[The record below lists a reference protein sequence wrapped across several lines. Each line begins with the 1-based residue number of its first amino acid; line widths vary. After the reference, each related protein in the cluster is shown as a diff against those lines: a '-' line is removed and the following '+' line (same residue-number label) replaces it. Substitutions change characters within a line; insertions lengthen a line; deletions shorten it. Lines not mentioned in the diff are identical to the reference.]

1 MNNNGWAHSLID
13 QLIQQGVVDFC
24 IAPGSRST
32 PLALAAARH
41 PKARLKIHFD
51 ERGLGFYA
59 LGVSLAEQI
68 PAAIIVTSGTAVG
81 NLLPA
86 VMEAFH
92 SHVPLILLT
101 ADRPPELRD
110 VGALQATDQIKIFQN
125 FTLWQTDLPTPCE
138 SLNDDFIRSQ
148 AAYAVFQAMRMGPVH
163 LNCQFREP
171 LFIPAEPQKEGV
183 SQPLFF
189 PTLEIDSQTANHCS
203 CILQQAKGN

>member
-1 MNNNGWAHSLID
+1 MNNNHWAHCLID
-13 QLIQQGVVDFC
+13 QFIQQGVIDFC

-41 PKARLKIHFD
+41 PKARINVHFD

-59 LGVSLAEQI
+59 LGISLARQA
-68 PAAIIVTSGTAVG
+68 PTALIVTSGTAVG

-86 VMEAFH
+86 VMEAYH
-92 SHVPLILLT
+92 SHMPLVLLT

-110 VGALQATDQIKIFQN
+110 CGAMQATDQIKIFQN
-125 FTLWQTDLPTPCE
+125 FTFWHFDLPCPGE
-138 SLNDDFIRSQ
+138 SLGEEFIRSQ

-171 LFIPAEPQKEGV
+171 LFIPSEPQKEGMG
-183 SQPLFF
+183 QQLFF
-189 PTLEIDSQTANHCS
+189 PRSRHRFANS
-203 CILQQAKGN
+203 LILC